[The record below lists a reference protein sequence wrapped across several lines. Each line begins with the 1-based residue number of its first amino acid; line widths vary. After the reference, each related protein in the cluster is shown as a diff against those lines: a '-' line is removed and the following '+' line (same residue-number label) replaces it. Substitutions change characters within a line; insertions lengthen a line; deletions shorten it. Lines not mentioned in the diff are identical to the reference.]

1 MLQMVHEHN
10 ATGVG
15 SSKFGMSRHDVMKI
29 VEQIKAEPEVKLMGL
44 HCHIGSTIEDV
55 SMFRW
60 MIQNNDV
67 TICTLPIR
75 FNMTRPIFS
84 K

>member
-60 MIQNNDV
+60 I
-67 TICTLPIR
+67 
-75 FNMTRPIFS
+75 MTSFHVHLTFCMYPIFYDF
-84 K
+84 KVLW